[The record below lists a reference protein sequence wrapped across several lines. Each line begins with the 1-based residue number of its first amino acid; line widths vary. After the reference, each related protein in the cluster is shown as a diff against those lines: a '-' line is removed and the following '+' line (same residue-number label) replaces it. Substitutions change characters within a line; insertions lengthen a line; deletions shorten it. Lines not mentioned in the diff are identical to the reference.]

1 MPAKINK
8 ITKQNSKEAKK
19 LSGEQQFLQL
29 LQNQAVGQTKKQE
42 QSTNDS
48 LNVAK
53 EIEKNLNNYLLAVK
67 KSGRSKTTIRNYK
80 SDIKQFLDFLGEKN
94 LDGLGSKPKLLAFAK
109 YQREKGLK
117 DSSIKRKIVSVSQF
131 KNWLKKEGLLKSEIP
146 LAPKKDNSDTKDSKN
161 IDLRRAIS
169 PQNQTDQFEN
179 QQTQNLSSDDETLAK
194 FTQEQGTKKR
204 RNLFGKVSQASKISR
219 KRANKLA
226 IALNVIALLFFIGG
240 LGYLAYQQF
249 GQAVLSLAYPS
260 LPTSPNRILSFQ
272 GRLTNT
278 ARTPIAAET
287 DVTFELYDDVTS
299 GNLLWS
305 SNTCAITPDQDGIFS
320 TNLGAGSGAGSDDHD
335 CGGTIDDSVFTEN
348 SNVWLEV
355 TVGTAPSTETLTPR
369 QPIRTV
375 AYAINSETVQGIR
388 PSLIATHS
396 TLLMLNDQGELVL
409 GTDDPEIK
417 TATGSSLMLEADSIM
432 IQTQS
437 GSDGDIVLAPDGVG
451 NVGIGTTDPIASLHT
466 SGSAAGTNWLALFA
480 QTGITPESSA
490 VIDSSQNAAV
500 AVQGDGK
507 AYFLGRD
514 VTNDIEFIMGTGAAG
529 GAFAGSMTNHDF
541 WLRTNNADRL
551 TIKASTGRVGIG
563 DTDPGHMLDVAGSAN
578 LSLGNEYYINDTS
591 VLNATTLGSGVIN
604 SSLTSVGTLTSGTW
618 NASTITEAYGG
629 TNQISYATGDMLY
642 ASAANTLAK
651 RTIGDTGHVLT
662 VSGGVPVWAAPG
674 AASNVPL
681 SGITAATAANT
692 IASGDLAQVWNWAL
706 TTAGKSAFTFGESS
720 ASTATGDASILTAS
734 TLASSTAIPLYV
746 KNLGNAASFRV
757 DDSATDTTPF
767 VIDASG
773 SVGIGTSTP
782 GTKLDVVGDI
792 LVQGG
797 GNLDTRAAGTLAIG
811 GTTQSGLTLGR
822 SGTNTTINGD
832 NIILGSQAT
841 VATEAVRADRS
852 LTITQD
858 TNVTVT
864 NSGVAQDLTTDR
876 TWTLGWTGLL
886 AIARGGTNSTAT
898 PTAGTVAYGTGDA
911 YAFTVAGD
919 TGQLLTS
926 QGAGAP
932 TWTSQGDV
940 AVRWDSIVS
949 PTTSDQTL
957 TMDAF
962 NTTWNFTSGAF
973 RITNNSNEAFYVGG
987 GKVGIGDINPGHM
1000 LDVAG
1005 SANLSLGN
1013 EYYINDTSVL
1023 NATTLGSG
1031 VINSSLT
1038 SVGTL
1043 TSGTWNASTITEAY
1057 GGTNQI
1063 SYATGDMLYA
1073 SAANTLAKRTIGD
1086 TGHVLTVS
1094 GGVPVWAA
1102 PGAASNVPLSGITA
1116 ATAANTIAS
1125 GDLAQ
1130 VWNWALTTAGKS
1142 AFTFGES
1149 SASTATGDA
1158 SILTASTLASST
1170 AIPLYV
1176 KNLGNAASFRVDDS
1190 ATDTTP
1196 FVIDASGSVG
1206 IGTSTPGT
1214 KLDVVGD
1221 ILVQGGGNLDT
1232 RAAGTLA
1239 IGGTTQ
1245 SGLTLG
1251 RSGTNTTINGDN
1263 IILGSQATVATEA
1276 VRADRSLT
1284 ITQDTNVTV
1293 TNSGVAQ
1300 DLTTDRTWTLGW
1312 TGLLAIARG
1321 GTNSTATPTA
1331 GTVAYG
1337 TGDAYAFTVAGDT
1350 GQLLTSQGAGAPTW
1364 TSQGDVAVRWDSIV
1378 SPTTSDQTL
1387 TMDAFNTT
1395 WNFTSGAFRITNNT
1409 DEALFV
1415 GGSSVGIGTITP
1427 GAKLD
1432 VVGAFGTAT
1441 TAQRITNTTAAHVDN
1456 IAQIGFALNR
1466 TTGGI
1471 TEVAQIRGLITD
1483 IGSTS
1488 YKGAL
1493 AFLTSTDNA
1502 APTEK
1507 MRIRADGNVGI
1518 GVTNPGEKLVVDG
1531 SAIVEKVMDYS
1542 NNAYFL
1548 DPASSGVS
1556 LTTAG
1561 SAAIGSHTPGTARL
1575 AVIGGNLGIGTT
1587 APEALLQIG
1596 TPHAS
1601 QLIGNTPAARLI
1613 GANANSTTTETLLRL
1628 VRKGATSGL
1637 FPAVA
1642 DFNVFSYSS
1651 SGSGPGTQLDIVLKS
1666 TASWTETADA
1676 VVMTLKDDGTVEF
1689 PMSGGGGGGLIVGGT
1704 SSVISNTSGDITI
1717 AAASDQVSLNSGSL
1731 INFAQLLGASGS
1743 AGAPTYSF
1751 STDSDT
1757 GMYNPASD
1765 SLGFSVGGSD
1775 ALHILS
1781 DGSVAIGDTST
1792 SGTLDV
1798 VSSATPELYIRTSAT
1813 SAQDAILHLI
1823 GARTTSTTS
1832 DIGQIRFTDSSAT
1845 GGELAYI
1852 TARKQTTNTNEG
1864 NLLFWT
1870 TTTSGGSP
1878 TEKMR
1883 LDKDGNLGIGK
1894 TAPLTGVHS
1903 STNVMADNAL
1913 YYNYTTGG
1921 GATLCY
1927 SASTTYTG
1935 YQFIRPCASTQNLK
1949 EDIKDLGDGL
1959 DTLMQLTPREYIW
1972 REDGRK
1978 DLGFIAEEIEQINP
1992 MFATYLEGKLI
2003 SVNYVHLTA
2012 LLTKAIQE
2020 LNLKYIDFVEKT
2032 NQRIT
2037 QLNNSIATAIN
2048 TSLLNAQKIVTEQIE
2063 IGGQTLDQYIKDVV
2077 QLALNNDELITS
2089 NNNLSVAEKQ
2099 PTILAELLIENNLGE
2114 NVASIDNQGNAQLAG
2129 NLAVEGSSQLN
2140 QLTAEEAE
2148 INSAR
2153 MNTASVSGELHAQS
2167 ITTDNLYTNSVD
2179 ANIIN
2184 GLQER
2189 LETAVAK
2196 QLADSTLLASL
2207 MNNDTTT
2214 EEYLEQVAQDNN
2226 IDLNNTN
2233 NDTDLNN
2240 DENNF
2245 ISDTIT
2251 AHNAYI
2257 DGYFEVNG
2265 SALIEEA
2272 LAVKQTLLVGEGLTM
2287 GDGYI
2292 AFQNNENY
2300 DLSIQPAGR
2309 GRLSLMADLL
2319 VLDES
2324 GLITIGGDLKVA
2336 GTLEVAEELK
2346 VKDTLLTNLIR
2357 AENPDENIRIQLAQA
2372 VANEMGEEVIRQN
2385 NFEFIDEK
2393 GEPIA
2398 TMSASGDL
2406 TLRGGLKIDQMPAN
2420 ASASADASASA
2431 NINNN
2436 SAGQAVILAGQ
2447 TEVKVKTSR
2456 LTENSMI
2463 YITPLTSTNN
2473 QVIYIKNK
2481 LLDST
2486 FTIENEAEFIA
2497 GFDFALN
2504 KDVQF
2509 NWWIVN

>member
-563 DTDPGHMLDVAGSAN
+563 DTD
-578 LSLGNEYYINDTS
+578 
-591 VLNATTLGSGVIN
+591 
-604 SSLTSVGTLTSGTW
+604 
-618 NASTITEAYGG
+618 
-629 TNQISYATGDMLY
+629 
-642 ASAANTLAK
+642 
-651 RTIGDTGHVLT
+651 
-662 VSGGVPVWAAPG
+662 
-674 AASNVPL
+674 
-681 SGITAATAANT
+681 
-692 IASGDLAQVWNWAL
+692 
-706 TTAGKSAFTFGESS
+706 
-720 ASTATGDASILTAS
+720 
-734 TLASSTAIPLYV
+734 
-746 KNLGNAASFRV
+746 
-757 DDSATDTTPF
+757 
-767 VIDASG
+767 
-773 SVGIGTSTP
+773 
-782 GTKLDVVGDI
+782 
-792 LVQGG
+792 
-797 GNLDTRAAGTLAIG
+797 
-811 GTTQSGLTLGR
+811 
-822 SGTNTTINGD
+822 
-832 NIILGSQAT
+832 
-841 VATEAVRADRS
+841 
-852 LTITQD
+852 
-858 TNVTVT
+858 
-864 NSGVAQDLTTDR
+864 
-876 TWTLGWTGLL
+876 
-886 AIARGGTNSTAT
+886 
-898 PTAGTVAYGTGDA
+898 
-911 YAFTVAGD
+911 
-919 TGQLLTS
+919 
-926 QGAGAP
+926 
-932 TWTSQGDV
+932 
-940 AVRWDSIVS
+940 
-949 PTTSDQTL
+949 
-957 TMDAF
+957 
-962 NTTWNFTSGAF
+962 
-973 RITNNSNEAFYVGG
+973 
-987 GKVGIGDINPGHM
+987 PGHM